1 MDYSEIVKRV
11 NQTLHEGFEIPLE
24 DLKPEATLFDQLE
37 LDSLDAIDLLVH
49 LEEKMQL
56 KVEGEVFK
64 DVRTMQDVYTMVEK
78 VYRSS
83 EGSKLEN

>member
-1 MDYSEIVKRV
+1 MDRTEIVKNV

-24 DLKPEATLFDQLE
+24 ALTPDATLFEKLE

-49 LEEKMQL
+49 LEEKMGL

-64 DVRTMQDVYTMVEK
+64 DVRTLNDVYTMVENI
-78 VYRSS
+78 YLT
-83 EGSKLEN
+83 SKHDC